1 MRNPLRGAPDLLAAV
16 CVLTAGLVGGC
27 AATPGGTPG
36 PPAFTCCAASV
47 TAQVWRPGQQIR
59 LTWTELRVPQEAGQ
73 RTTLKAVLTGPYR
86 TVAALKAASAN
97 GGSARARVV
106 DAAAVLRVPA
116 RPASRPVSVVSLPA
130 DLPAGLYNLQFS
142 ASSDGVTAGWS
153 SVISVG

>member
-1 MRNPLRGAPDLLAAV
+1 MRIAVRIAPSLFAAV
-16 CVLTAGLVGGC
+16 CVLTAGLVVAGC
-27 AATPGGTPG
+27 AAAPGGTAG

-59 LTWTELRVPQEAGQ
+59 LTWTKLRVPQAAGQ

-86 TVAALKAASAN
+86 SVAALKAATAN
-97 GGSARARVV
+97 GSGRARVV
-106 DAAAVLRVPA
+106 DAAPVLQVPA
-116 RPASRPVSVVSLPA
+116 RPASAPVSIVSLPA
-130 DLPAGLYNLQFS
+130 GLPAGLYNLQLS